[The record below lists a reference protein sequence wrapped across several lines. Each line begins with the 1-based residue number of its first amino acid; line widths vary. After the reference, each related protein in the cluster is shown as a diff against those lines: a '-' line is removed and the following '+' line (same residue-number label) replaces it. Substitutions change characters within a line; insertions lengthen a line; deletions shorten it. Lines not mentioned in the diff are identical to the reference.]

1 MNFSIFVRC
10 RQGDPISFVV
20 ISLIY
25 TRVKITG
32 IFKIKKKLIKN
43 KHKQYG
49 HEILVIMFVDETK
62 IWRTWCCAFK
72 LLNQIKHSNYLG
84 LFECYRQKMI

>member
-32 IFKIKKKLIKN
+32 IFKIKKKLIKS

-62 IWRTWCCAFK
+62 I
-72 LLNQIKHSNYLG
+72 
-84 LFECYRQKMI
+84 